1 MSIIVDMT
9 SEERRNLPKQPAP
22 TCPVIDGVLSHI
34 EKAAARVRHLRPKYM
49 GEEEMRSALEDIEV
63 HTGTIY
69 KAAGWRQAENYVCR
83 TRTWTGWRNR
93 PRRKEQGIA
102 ARMRWEMD
110 VYQGG
115 GE

>member
-49 GEEEMRSALEDIEV
+49 GEEEMRSALEDIEWHV
-63 HTGTIY
+63 DNDCS
-69 KAAGWRQAENYVCR
+69 AAVSSLETLRCENEAIREWGQGWKDYALDLERQLE
-83 TRTWTGWRNR
+83 
-93 PRRKEQGIA
+93 
-102 ARMRWEMD
+102 
-110 VYQGG
+110 GG
-115 GE
+115 P